1 MDRERGGWA
10 DNCFRLKKCRP
21 DNCTRCGFVRF
32 WGGADIIRTDA
43 NDPKE
48 TSRAPCRGCATFAVE
63 NAAQAL
69 RLRSVTLENTLA
81 AAHGLE
87 PAAKLVGL
95 ASRRER
101 PHHGAIINPLG
112 AKVGASNNRG
122 PAAE

>member
-1 MDRERGGWA
+1 VSE
-10 DNCFRLKKCRP
+10 RP
-21 DNCTRCGFVRF
+21 DDFRF
-32 WGGADIIRTDA
+32 LGYSGLVVLTASLSES
-43 NDPKE
+43 DPKE

-69 RLRSVTLENTLA
+69 RPRSVTLDNALA
-81 AAHGLE
+81 AARGLE

-122 PAAE
+122 AAAE